1 MVRVK
6 AGERALAREELV
18 RMSPSAET
26 VPLLVERDAAPDA
39 RDGETSAVASRRG
52 RASRVLFIAAGSS
65 PRSSQLARLAPQCAP
80 YPIARA
86 APRGVSSP
94 ETPDF
99 SQPRAKSSV
108 DAQRALR

>member
-1 MVRVK
+1 
-6 AGERALAREELV
+6 
-18 RMSPSAET
+18 MSPSAET

-52 RASRVLFIAAGSS
+52 RASRAIHRGRFVT
-65 PRSSQLARLAPQCAP
+65 SQLSTRAS
-80 YPIARA
+80 RA
-86 APRGVSSP
+86 AVRAISDRARGAPGCLSP

-108 DAQRALR
+108 DAHRALR